1 MRLGLH
7 RIPRAK
13 NQRNQSPLIRDD
25 YPRNAKLPSGEI
37 VKVFGPITPARIGEA
52 NKVTARPKS
61 LGAGSAELPSKDI
74 LGLVIQEKR
83 GSSTKPMT

>member
-1 MRLGLH
+1 M
-7 RIPRAK
+7 
-13 NQRNQSPLIRDD
+13 
-25 YPRNAKLPSGEI
+25 
-37 VKVFGPITPARIGEA
+37 KVFGPITPARIGEA